1 MQDQPK
7 ELLSVDEVAPR
18 LLSELL
24 RRCGEARVRVAGTSM
39 LPAIRPADILLV
51 RTVDLANVAP
61 DDVILFERGARL
73 FSHRV
78 VHASVGAE
86 PRVLITRGD
95 MHAQD
100 DPPVT
105 EAQLLGRVEGRLRNG
120 TAVPLGRAPRRG
132 SGGWL
137 SGLRF
142 EAVCTLHRWAQSIR
156 DRTHFTNASGHEC
169 TKTRSTTLRFR
180 RPAEPFRRAAHDPID
195 VGERQ
200 RHGGT
205 ARIH

>member
-1 MQDQPK
+1 MQGQPQ
-7 ELLSVDEVAPR
+7 ELLTVDDVASR
-18 LLSELL
+18 LLSEVL
-24 RRCGEARVRVAGTSM
+24 RRCGAARVRVAGTSM

-51 RTVDLANVAP
+51 RAVDITNVAV
-61 DDVILFERGARL
+61 DDVILFEMGARL

-78 VHASVGAE
+78 VHASLGPG
-86 PRVLITRGD
+86 PRVLTTRGD

-105 EAQLLGRVEGRLRNG
+105 EAHFLGRVEGRLRNG
-120 TAVPLGRAPRRG
+120 TAVPLGRAPRRK

-156 DRTHFTNASGHEC
+156 ERTHVTNASGHEN
-169 TKTRSTTLRFR
+169 TKTRSKTLRFR
-180 RPAEPFRRAAHDPID
+180 RPAEPFRRAAHDPMNI
-195 VGERQ
+195 GERQ
-200 RHGGT
+200 RDGRT